1 MRRILNIDGI
11 IKVAKSF
18 INFAFHSLSI
28 SIGNLNSSFLNTIIL
43 LGAIQGFIISSLLF
57 FSKNNKQSNRLLAV
71 LIFLMSLAS
80 FNLYASYVNWFNSD
94 LLTFISNFIPL
105 VVVMPFGPL
114 LYFYIQSSLDSNF
127 KFTRKL
133 RFHFYPVIIDL
144 VPQLTA
150 IVFVVGVLAGIF
162 KNYPQPWGNFI
173 DTYNVY
179 ADIPRWVS
187 VSYYVWMSAKYLSSF
202 KQKHK
207 GTLNGQTNNFK
218 WLQQFIRV
226 FAAFQGIWFLYLVP
240 YVIPRYTDVM
250 LNTFDW
256 YPLYIPLAVIIY
268 WLGIKGYIVSQTEA
282 NLIKKA
288 QPVNS
293 TLSAEIIRQTIAS
306 LKKAMADDK
315 LFLNPNL
322 NLNILSEHTSIP
334 QKTISFVLNQNLNK
348 SFSEFVNEYRIEAF
362 KEKILQP
369 ETDNL
374 TIAGIAVECGFSSQ
388 ATFQRIFKQSTG
400 ISPSEFRKSAL
411 QTN

>member
-1 MRRILNIDGI
+1 
-11 IKVAKSF
+11 
-18 INFAFHSLSI
+18 
-28 SIGNLNSSFLNTIIL
+28 
-43 LGAIQGFIISSLLF
+43 
-57 FSKNNKQSNRLLAV
+57 
-71 LIFLMSLAS
+71 MSLAS
-80 FNLYASYVNWFNSD
+80 FNLYANYVNWFTSD
-94 LLTFISNFIPL
+94 ILTFISNFIPL

-114 LYFYIQSSLDSNF
+114 LYFYIQSSLDKNF
-127 KFTRKL
+127 KVTKKL

-144 VPQLTA
+144 VPQLA
-150 IVFVVGVLAGIF
+150 ALVYIIGLLCGIF
-162 KNYPQPWGNFI
+162 KNHPQPWGNFI

-179 ADIPRWVS
+179 ADIPRWMS

-202 KQKHK
+202 KQKHNDA
-207 GTLNGQTNNFK
+207 LNGQTNNFK

-226 FAAFQGIWFLYLVP
+226 FIAFQVIWFLYLVP
-240 YVIPRYTDVM
+240 YTIPHYTDVM

-268 WLGIKGYIVSQTEA
+268 WLGIKGYIVSQTET

-293 TLSAEIIRQTIAS
+293 TLSAETIVQIIAS
-306 LKKAMADDK
+306 LKKSMTDDK

-334 QKTISFVLNQNLNK
+334 QKTISFILNQNLNK

-400 ISPSEFRKSAL
+400 VSPSEFRKSAL

>member
-1 MRRILNIDGI
+1 VL
-11 IKVAKSF
+11 
-18 INFAFHSLSI
+18 
-28 SIGNLNSSFLNTIIL
+28 SFLNTIIL

-57 FSKNNKQSNRLLAV
+57 FSKKNKQANRLLSA
-71 LIFLMSLAS
+71 LILLMSLAS
-80 FNLYASYVNWFNSD
+80 FNLYANYVNWFNSNLLKFIFD
-94 LLTFISNFIPL
+94 LIPL
-105 VVVMPFGPL
+105 VIIMPFGPL
-114 LYFYIQSSLDSNF
+114 LYFYIQSSLDKDF
-127 KFTRKL
+127 KLTKKL

-150 IVFVVGVLAGIF
+150 LVYITGLLCGIF
-162 KNYPQPWGNFI
+162 KNHPQPWGNFI
-173 DTYNVY
+173 DRYNVY
-179 ADIPRWVS
+179 ADIPRWMS

-202 KQKHK
+202 KQKHHDA
-207 GTLNGQTNNFK
+207 LNGQTNNFK

-226 FAAFQGIWFLYLVP
+226 FTAFQVIWFLYLVP
-240 YVIPRYTDVM
+240 YTIPRYTDIM

-268 WLGIKGYIVSQTEA
+268 WLGIKGYIVSQTET

-293 TLSAEIIRQTIAS
+293 NLSAETIVQIIAS
-306 LKKAMADDK
+306 LKKSMTDDK

-334 QKTISFVLNQNLNK
+334 QKTISFILNQNLNK

-400 ISPSEFRKSAL
+400 VSPSEFRRSAL
-411 QTN
+411 QTS

>member
-1 MRRILNIDGI
+1 VL
-11 IKVAKSF
+11 
-18 INFAFHSLSI
+18 
-28 SIGNLNSSFLNTIIL
+28 SFLNTIIL

-57 FSKNNKQSNRLLAV
+57 FSKKNKQSNRLLSA
-71 LIFLMSLAS
+71 LILLMSLAS
-80 FNLYASYVNWFNSD
+80 FNLYANYVNWFNSNVLRFIFD
-94 LLTFISNFIPL
+94 LIPL
-105 VVVMPFGPL
+105 VVIMPFGPL
-114 LYFYIQSSLDSNF
+114 LYFYIQSSLDKNF
-127 KFTRKL
+127 KVTKKL

-144 VPQLTA
+144 APQLTA
-150 IVFVVGVLAGIF
+150 LIYIIGLLFGIF
-162 KNYPQPWGNFI
+162 KNHPQPWGNFI

-179 ADIPRWVS
+179 ADIPRWMS

-202 KQKHK
+202 KQKHQ
-207 GTLNGQTNNFK
+207 GALNGQTNNFK

-226 FAAFQGIWFLYLVP
+226 FTAFQVIWFLYLVP
-240 YVIPRYTDVM
+240 YTIPRYTDVM

-268 WLGIKGYIVSQTEA
+268 WLGIKGYIVSQTET

-293 TLSAEIIRQTIAS
+293 NLSAETIVQIIAS
-306 LKKAMADDK
+306 LKKSMTDDK

-334 QKTISFVLNQNLNK
+334 QKTISFVLNQSLNK

-369 ETDNL
+369 QTDNL

-400 ISPSEFRKSAL
+400 VSPSEFRKSAL
-411 QTN
+411 LAS

>member
-1 MRRILNIDGI
+1 
-11 IKVAKSF
+11 
-18 INFAFHSLSI
+18 
-28 SIGNLNSSFLNTIIL
+28 
-43 LGAIQGFIISSLLF
+43 
-57 FSKNNKQSNRLLAV
+57 
-71 LIFLMSLAS
+71 
-80 FNLYASYVNWFNSD
+80 
-94 LLTFISNFIPL
+94 
-105 VVVMPFGPL
+105 MPFGPL
-114 LYFYIQSSLDSNF
+114 LYFYIQSSLDKDF
-127 KFTRKL
+127 KLTKKL

-150 IVFVVGVLAGIF
+150 LVYITGLLCGIF
-162 KNYPQPWGNFI
+162 KNHPQPWGNFI
-173 DTYNVY
+173 DRYNVY
-179 ADIPRWVS
+179 ADIPRWMS

-202 KQKHK
+202 KQKHHDA
-207 GTLNGQTNNFK
+207 LNGQTNNFK

-226 FAAFQGIWFLYLVP
+226 FTAFQVIWFLYLVP
-240 YVIPRYTDVM
+240 YTIPRYTDIM

-268 WLGIKGYIVSQTEA
+268 WLGIKGYIVSQTET

-293 TLSAEIIRQTIAS
+293 NLSAETIVQIIAS
-306 LKKAMADDK
+306 LKKSMTDDK

-334 QKTISFVLNQNLNK
+334 QKTISFILNQNLNK

-400 ISPSEFRKSAL
+400 VSPSEFRRSAL
-411 QTN
+411 QTS

>member
-1 MRRILNIDGI
+1 VL
-11 IKVAKSF
+11 
-18 INFAFHSLSI
+18 
-28 SIGNLNSSFLNTIIL
+28 SFLNTIIL

-57 FSKNNKQSNRLLAV
+57 FSKKNKQSNRLLSA
-71 LIFLMSLAS
+71 LILLIALAS
-80 FNLYASYVNWFNSD
+80 FNLYANYANWFNSNI
-94 LLTFISNFIPL
+94 LTFISNFVPL
-105 VVVMPFGPL
+105 VVVMPVGPL

-127 KFTRKL
+127 KVTKKL
-133 RFHFYPVIIDL
+133 RFHLYPVIIDL
-144 VPQLTA
+144 IPQLTA
-150 IVFVVGVLAGIF
+150 LIYIIGLLCGIF
-162 KNYPQPWGNFI
+162 KNHPQPWGNFI

-179 ADIPRWVS
+179 ADIPRWMS

-202 KQKHK
+202 KQKHH
-207 GTLNGQTNNFK
+207 GALNGQTNNFK

-226 FAAFQGIWFLYLVP
+226 FTAFQVIWFLYLIP

-256 YPLYIPLAVIIY
+256 YPLYIPLAIIIY
-268 WLGIKGYIVSQTEA
+268 WLGIKGYIVSQTETSP
-282 NLIKKA
+282 IKKA
-288 QPVNS
+288 QSVNS
-293 TLSAEIIRQTIAS
+293 TLPAETIAL
-306 LKKAMADDK
+306 LKKSMIDDK

-322 NLNILSEHTSIP
+322 NLNILSEQTSIP
-334 QKTISFVLNQNLNK
+334 QKTISFVLNQNLKK

-400 ISPSEFRKSAL
+400 VSPSEFRKSAL
-411 QTN
+411 QTS